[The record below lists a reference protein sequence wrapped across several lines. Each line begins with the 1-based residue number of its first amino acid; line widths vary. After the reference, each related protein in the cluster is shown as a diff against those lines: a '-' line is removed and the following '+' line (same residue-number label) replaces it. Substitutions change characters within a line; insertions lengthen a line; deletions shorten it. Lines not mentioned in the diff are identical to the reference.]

1 MTDWRDTMD
10 RYGPIVWRTAY
21 RILNDY
27 TDASDCYQ
35 ETFLAAVKLSRR
47 QSVNNWPALLKT
59 VAAARAIDRLKQRSR
74 ERSRS
79 AGPDE
84 LAHVTATQAEPAL
97 EAEAADLLDS
107 VRKALTQLPT
117 QQAQVFWLRCVDSL
131 SYQEIGDELGI
142 KANRV
147 GVLLHRARKRLQ
159 ETLAENEVSQP
170 RR

>member
-35 ETFLAAVKLSRR
+35 ETFLAAVKLARR

-74 ERSRS
+74 ERSRN

-84 LAHVTATQAEPAL
+84 LAHVTALQPEPAL
-97 EAEAADLLDS
+97 EAEAADLLER
-107 VRKALTQLPT
+107 VRQALTQLPT

-142 KANRV
+142 KTNRV

-159 ETLAENEVSQP
+159 ETLAEIEVSRP

>member
-1 MTDWRDTMD
+1 MTDWRDIMD

-35 ETFLAAVKLSRR
+35 ETFLAAVKLARR
-47 QSVNNWPALLKT
+47 QSVNNWPAMLKT

-84 LAHVTATQAEPAL
+84 LAHVTARQPEPAI
-97 EAEAADLLDS
+97 EAESADLLNS
-107 VRKALTQLPT
+107 VRQALTQLPT
-117 QQAQVFWLRCVDSL
+117 QQAQVFWLRYVDGL

-142 KANRV
+142 KVNRV

-159 ETLAENEVSQP
+159 ETLAESEVSQP